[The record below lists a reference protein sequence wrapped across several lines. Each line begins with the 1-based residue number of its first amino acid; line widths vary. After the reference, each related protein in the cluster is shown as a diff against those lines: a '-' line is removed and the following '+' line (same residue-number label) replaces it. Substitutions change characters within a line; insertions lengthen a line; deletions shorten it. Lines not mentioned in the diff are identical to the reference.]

1 MLVRLGAGAART
13 FLLLGT
19 AYSLLGQ
26 SPSQM
31 PTEPSQATQIP
42 LSGRSTQQGSVS
54 TTQSTTNPG
63 GGNSVNLIT
72 SSVQVQGPYTGSTPG
87 AKRTAGI
94 LSLTLKEALAL
105 GLRYN
110 LGAISEAQTA
120 SQSAGQRQVARSY
133 LLPHLNTVI
142 SEEVERLNLRAQGV
156 ESSSFPLTAQF
167 NFFDARA
174 ARLRQTVLDFV
185 QLNNLRSANANLEA
199 SVKAAHNARD
209 LVVLAVSGA
218 YLQLIAVNARIAAAA
233 AQVESSRAIF
243 QQATDRLSSGLNA
256 RIDATRSQVELQID
270 QQRLR
275 SLQADRD
282 TQKLRFARIV
292 GLAPG
297 QDFAVAEEYPY
308 SPLTGMA
315 IADALS
321 NANQQRADLQSAEA
335 SVRAAESAVKAARS
349 ERLPNL
355 VLNADWGV
363 AGLRPTASAHSV
375 YSVYGT
381 LNIPL
386 YQGGRVRGDVQQAN
400 AALQQRQAELEDL
413 RSQVDQDVR
422 QSFINLNA
430 AADQVGVAQSNVT
443 LSHDTLNQSRDR
455 FTAGI
460 ADTVEL
466 VQAEQSVVQAD
477 NDYIS
482 AVFEHNLAKVSLAR
496 AMGNTEQTLPQLL
509 KK

>member
-1 MLVRLGAGAART
+1 M
-13 FLLLGT
+13 
-19 AYSLLGQ
+19 
-26 SPSQM
+26 
-31 PTEPSQATQIP
+31 
-42 LSGRSTQQGSVS
+42 
-54 TTQSTTNPG
+54 QSTTKPG
-63 GGNSVNLIT
+63 GGGSVNLIN
-72 SSVQVQGPYTGSTPG
+72 SFVQVQGQYSGSTPG
-87 AKRTAGI
+87 LARTAGV
-94 LSLTLKEALAL
+94 LSLTLKEALAF

-110 LGAISEAQTA
+110 LGAISETQTA
-120 SQSAGQRQVARSY
+120 SQTAGQRQVARSN

-142 SEEVERLNLRAQGV
+142 SEEVERLNLRTQGV

-174 ARLRQTVLDFV
+174 ARLRQTVVDFV
-185 QLNNLRSANANLEA
+185 QLNNLRSATEDVEA
-199 SVKAAHNARD
+199 SLKAVSNARD
-209 LVVLAVSGA
+209 LVVLAVSGS
-218 YLQLIAVNARIAAAA
+218 YLQLIAANARIVAAA

-243 QQATDRLSSGLNA
+243 QQASDRLSSGLNA
-256 RIDATRSQVELQID
+256 RIDATRSQVQLQID

-282 TQKLRFARIV
+282 TQKLRLARVI

-297 QDFAVAEEYPY
+297 QEFTVTEEYPY
-308 SPLTGMA
+308 SPLSGMG
-315 IADALS
+315 ISDALT
-321 NANQQRADLQSAEA
+321 NANHQRADLQSAEA
-335 SVRAAESAVKAARS
+335 SVRAAQSAVKAARS
-349 ERLPNL
+349 ERLPSL
-355 VLNADWGV
+355 MLNADWGV

-400 AALQQRQAELEDL
+400 AALQQREAELEDL
-413 RSQVDQDVR
+413 RSQVDQDVC

-443 LSHDTLNQSRDR
+443 LSHDTLSQARDR
-455 FTAGI
+455 FSAGI